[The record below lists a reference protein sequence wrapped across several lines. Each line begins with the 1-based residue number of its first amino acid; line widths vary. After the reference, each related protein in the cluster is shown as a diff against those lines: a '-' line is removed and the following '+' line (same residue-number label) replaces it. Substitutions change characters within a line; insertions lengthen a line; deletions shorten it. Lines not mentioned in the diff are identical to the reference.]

1 MHRLGSVG
9 GRACLLLGEGE
20 GAEIADLERAS
31 RGRLPADPR
40 AAVARFAEVRE
51 LAERGVAG
59 DALLDPAKLG
69 APVPEPRQVF
79 GIGLNYR
86 DHAEEGGREPPSF
99 PLVFTK
105 FPSCLAGPRSDV
117 PLPSDRAD
125 WEVELVVVVGRG
137 GHRIPAERALEH
149 VAGCC
154 VGQDISERRV
164 QFRGRPP
171 QFSLGKSFPGFGPC
185 GPGITFLPDLPA
197 SLDLAIR
204 CRIGGELVQDGRTG
218 EMIFGVPELV
228 EAISSACRL
237 EAGDLIFT
245 GTPAGVG
252 SLRKPPRYLAP
263 GDVIES
269 EIEGLGRL
277 VNRCVAA
284 AG

>member
-1 MHRLGSVG
+1 MYRLGSVD
-9 GRACLLLGEGE
+9 GRACLLIGEGE

-31 RGRLPADPR
+31 RGRLPADPLE
-40 AAVARFAEVRE
+40 AVARFAEVRE
-51 LAERGVAG
+51 LAARGVAPEG
-59 DALLDPAKLG
+59 PLDPAALG
-69 APVPEPRQVF
+69 PPVPRPRQVF

-86 DHAEEGGREPPSF
+86 DHAEEGGREPPDF

-105 FPSCLAGPRSDV
+105 FPTCLAGPRSDV
-117 PLPSDRAD
+117 PLPSDRTD
-125 WEVELVVVVGRG
+125 WEVELVVVIGRG
-137 GHRIPAERALEH
+137 GHRIPAERAPGH

-185 GPGITFLPDLPA
+185 GPAITLLADLPE

-204 CRIGGELVQDGRTG
+204 CRVNGELVQDGRTG
-218 EMIFGVPELV
+218 QMIFGVPELI

-237 EAGDLIFT
+237 EPGDLIFT

-269 EIEGLGRL
+269 EIEGLGYL
-277 VNRCVAA
+277 VNRCVP
-284 AG
+284 AGA